1 MASERIDTIRKIAT
15 RIVCTE
21 IGHPQST
28 VAINRWTEEN
38 MEELVNAALDIAKRI
53 VDKTEI

>member
-15 RIVCTE
+15 RIICAE
-21 IGHPQST
+21 IGHNQ
-28 VAINRWTEEN
+28 RGKWDWTEESR
-38 MEELVNAALDIAKRI
+38 EDLVNAALDIAKRI